1 VITNVVHGWRPGG
14 LIAYLFGP
22 GRYEEHRNPRVVASW
37 DGAPGFHQPDKLQSV
52 MLNGEVLPPGE
63 FDFDLGP
70 LIATMAQLP
79 KVGGWPLH
87 TPPPIPSAAPDDP
100 AGQQEV
106 WIWSRWLRTAGR
118 RRPPADAPAWVKL
131 YRFDPKTNQIVL
143 RPGYV
148 WHCPVSLHP
157 DDPVLPDAVWEVIA
171 QRLMEATGI
180 HQAGC
185 RWIAVRH
192 ADNHIHLMATL
203 VDEHGERF
211 YPWNDYVNLRK
222 AANKLED
229 ELGLVPTAGI
239 DKTARREPTR
249 REIGKAQRLGRA
261 EPARVELRRL
271 VAQVAAAATNEAEFL
286 AGLRAHGLVVHL
298 QRGADGQIRGYAVG
312 LASDR
317 TAQGAPVLY
326 AGGKLAADLTW
337 PTLRTRWASIP
348 ARPEV
353 VLDRTAGGHP
363 TPAARRTAL
372 EEATTVVDAAAAA
385 LHAGEDGDGI
395 SHATGEVLAT
405 LSAIADPQQADALAV
420 VQDTYDRAARTP
432 HRVLPAQLGP
442 LAAELRWT
450 ARRLARVG
458 ALSGR
463 GHEKFATA
471 ALLLALAGL
480 VAEIGAWQRARG
492 RVHQAAAAHRTVAA
506 IPTTAPAPVGA
517 RRLDRPA
524 ASVPRPET
532 RRRERAHQGVT
543 RPGRAPR

>member
-1 VITNVVHGWRPGG
+1 VITKVVHGWRPGG

-37 DGAPGFHQPDKLQSV
+37 DGAPGYHQPDKLPSV
-52 MLNGEVLPPGE
+52 MLNGEVLSPGE
-63 FDFDLGP
+63 FDFDLWP
-70 LIATMAQLP
+70 LIATMTKLP
-79 KVGGWPLH
+79 KAGGWPLDN
-87 TPPPIPSAAPDDP
+87 PSPIPTAEQDDP
-100 AGQQEV
+100 TGQQEV
-106 WIWSRWLRTAGR
+106 RIWSQWLRTAGHR
-118 RRPPADAPAWVKL
+118 KPPADAPAWVKL
-131 YRFDPKTNQIVL
+131 YRFDPKTNQVVL

-203 VDEHGERF
+203 IDEKGNRF
-211 YPWNDYVNLRK
+211 YPHHDYAKLRK
-222 AANKLED
+222 AANELER

-239 DKTARREPTR
+239 DKTARREPSR

-271 VAQVAAAATNEAEFL
+271 VAQVAAAATHEAEFL

-317 TAQGAPVLY
+317 TAQGTPVLY

-337 PTLRTRWASIP
+337 PKLRTRWASTP

-363 TPAARRTAL
+363 TPAARRAAL

-385 LHAGEDGDGI
+385 LRAGEDGDGI

-405 LSAIADPQQADALAV
+405 VSAIADPQQAESLAV

-463 GHEKFATA
+463 GHERFATA

-480 VAEIGAWQRARG
+480 VAEIGAWQQARG
-492 RVHQAAAAHRTVAA
+492 RVHQAAAAQRTVAA
-506 IPTTAPAPVGA
+506 MSTTAPAPVGA
-517 RRLDRPA
+517 RRPA
-524 ASVPRPET
+524 ASATRPEMQ
-532 RRRERAHQGVT
+532 RREQAHQGGVT